1 MKIFGHVIKEEL
13 VFDDNYHS
21 YCHFQRWYVM
31 MIIKYLELWW
41 FWIFF
46 YDDCDHLRFIYFF
59 IIQFRW
65 LWKPRGFNWSQNNH
79 SNDYYLEY
87 HFDLCSYVF
96 NWIISRIFCDSQSDC
111 NHFFAQRIS
120 FLILRSVDLASTQPK
135 LQTHTCQEWPRFSQ
149 VPSCLLSTWIW
160 RHFPPG
166 SFGITEFS
174 FGKTLN
180 ALLLWLLHPVMA
192 FRSPSVVE
200 WSADSLWLFE
210 FLLWGWQAALSF
222 FWHPFCASG
231 HLVIDCEGSRSAH
244 CGPDMHHLEP
254 SHNMMWISWVQLI
267 LSFFFFLFLSLTRI
281 KALNFPWNLDPLHH
295 LHTCFSCSPF
305 VSSWRT
311 GVLSFAYVPEIACT
325 PENPNKHISKST
337 K

>member
-1 MKIFGHVIKEEL
+1 VVYLLFYYDFESHVA
-13 VFDDNYHS
+13 S
-21 YCHFQRWYVM
+21 
-31 MIIKYLELWW
+31 
-41 FWIFF
+41 
-46 YDDCDHLRFIYFF
+46 
-59 IIQFRW
+59 
-65 LWKPRGFNWSQNNH
+65 NWSQKNN
-79 SNDYYLEY
+79 SKSYYLENC
-87 HFDLCSYVF
+87 FDLSSYVF
-96 NWIISRIFCDSQSDC
+96 NWSISRIFCDSQSDC

-149 VPSCLLSTWIW
+149 VLSCLLSTWIW

-166 SFGITEFS
+166 SFRMTEFS
-174 FGKTLN
+174 FGKTLT
-180 ALLLWLLHPVMA
+180 
-192 FRSPSVVE
+192 SPSCHGISVSQCRWMKCRLTLVV
-200 WSADSLWLFE
+200 WIPSVGMAVCSVVL
-210 FLLWGWQAALSF
+210 
-222 FWHPFCASG
+222 WHPFCACG

-295 LHTCFSCSPF
+295 LHTCFTCSPF

>member
-1 MKIFGHVIKEEL
+1 MLLCIQLNYFKDILWFTIWLQSFFCSTNFLFNTKKRWPCQHSTKTANPHLPRVAKVLPGPL
-13 VFDDNYHS
+13 VPVVN
-21 YCHFQRWYVM
+21 
-31 MIIKYLELWW
+31 
-41 FWIFF
+41 
-46 YDDCDHLRFIYFF
+46 
-59 IIQFRW
+59 
-65 LWKPRGFNWSQNNH
+65 
-79 SNDYYLEY
+79 
-87 HFDLCSYVF
+87 
-96 NWIISRIFCDSQSDC
+96 
-111 NHFFAQRIS
+111 
-120 FLILRSVDLASTQPK
+120 
-135 LQTHTCQEWPRFSQ
+135 
-149 VPSCLLSTWIW
+149 WIW

-166 SFGITEFS
+166 SFGMTEFS

-200 WSADSLWLFE
+200 WSADSLLVVWIPSV
-210 FLLWGWQAALSF
+210 GWQAALSF

-295 LHTCFSCSPF
+295 LHTCFTCSPF